1 MIASLIGLPR
11 WAQGL
16 LGAGVLIA
24 AFLVWDWFDDR
35 AAVAANNA
43 KIAAQVTATASAAAS
58 DAAGAVTTTRN
69 EVEQANAQAR
79 DSASRSPDPLRAG
92 LDRLRAEAGAP
103 KPAAARPDDLRR

>member
-1 MIASLIGLPR
+1 MIARLIGLPR

-16 LGAGVLIA
+16 LGAGVLIT

-35 AAVAANNA
+35 AAVRAHET
-43 KIAAQVTATASAAAS
+43 KVQAQVTATAIAAAS

-69 EVEQANAQAR
+69 EVEQANAKAR
-79 DSASRSPDPLRAG
+79 NSAAHSPDPLRAG